1 MERKKAQL
9 KKKIFIRGKLRTIT
23 GLHIG
28 GSDQSLSIGGVDNV
42 VVRDPITSMPY
53 VPGSSIKGKMR
64 TLVEKLHGLID
75 KEGKVYQPDEKA
87 PEEGKLLGKVFGV
100 SAQSKLD
107 EPTRLIVRDAML
119 TEESA
124 KELERLETDLPY
136 TEVKTE
142 VTINRLTSAA
152 NPRQM
157 ERVPAGAEFA
167 FEMVLN
173 IYQGDDEKELL
184 KMVFEGMELLQ
195 DDFLGGSGTRGYGK
209 IKLFVDNLHYKD
221 VNTYKELQPEK
232 EYAEVKIPEALK

>member
-1 MERKKAQL
+1 MEKEKAQL
-9 KKKIFIRGKLRTIT
+9 NKKIFIRGKLKAIT

-53 VPGSSIKGKMR
+53 VPGSSVKGKMR

-75 KEGKVYQPDEKA
+75 EKGKVYEPAEDA

-100 SAQSKLD
+100 SAQNKLS

-184 KMVFEGMELLQ
+184 QMVFEGMELLQ

-209 IKLFVDNLHYKD
+209 IKLSVDNLYYKD

-232 EYAEVKIPEALK
+232 EYAEVEIPESLK